1 MPKDSLK
8 DKLEGN
14 ELDLSLN
21 NLDTVP
27 VKELVC
33 LFDIYVDF
41 ALFVHRTFFSKYS
54 YVYIVKCVT
63 DCTLLSMPSATFKEN
78 TGRILIFLSNTV

>member
-1 MPKDSLK
+1 MPKESLK

-27 VKELVC
+27 VKDLVC
-33 LFDIYVDF
+33 LFKIVKSICKTYCTVLFKCVPYVE
-41 ALFVHRTFFSKYS
+41 FSK
-54 YVYIVKCVT
+54 
-63 DCTLLSMPSATFKEN
+63 FKV
-78 TGRILIFLSNTV
+78 RL

>member
-1 MPKDSLK
+1 MPKESLK

-27 VKELVC
+27 VKDLVC
-33 LFDIYVDF
+33 LF
-41 ALFVHRTFFSKYS
+41 K
-54 YVYIVKCVT
+54 IVKSICKTSVQYCSNVYTT
-63 DCTLLSMPSATFKEN
+63 DTICRVFK
-78 TGRILIFLSNTV
+78 I